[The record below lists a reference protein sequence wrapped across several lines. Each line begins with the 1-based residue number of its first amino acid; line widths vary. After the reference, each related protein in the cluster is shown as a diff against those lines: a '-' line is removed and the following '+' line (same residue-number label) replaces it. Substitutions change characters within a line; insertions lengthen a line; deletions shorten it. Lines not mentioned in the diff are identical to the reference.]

1 MYNLQYVKLC
11 LRVCKPRLVYNWGQS
26 CDIEEEQNVE
36 LGEKLSILRRQKG
49 YSQQELAEHLN
60 VSRQAVSMWE
70 SGATFPSTDNLY
82 LLSRL
87 YGVTIDEILDRTPLK
102 DEAEVKAE
110 DRKTDRHRCKMFVF
124 PLTALIAIAIAI
136 VMAFAVQDKKEEA
149 INIDETEKE
158 SVIESEIW
166 DVDWRTDK

>member
-1 MYNLQYVKLC
+1 M
-11 LRVCKPRLVYNWGQS
+11 
-26 CDIEEEQNVE
+26 E
-36 LGEKLSILRRQKG
+36 LEEKLSILRRQKG

-102 DEAEVKAE
+102 DEAETKAE
-110 DRKTDRHRCKMFVF
+110 EQPEKKKLRGR
-124 PLTALIAIAIAI
+124 LLAAAALLLAALAIAVSAYLLGRGESDDLI
-136 VMAFAVQDKKEEA
+136 
-149 INIDETEKE
+149 IDSDDMEGEPITDIEDIG
-158 SVIESEIW
+158 SVPWEME
-166 DVDWRTDK
+166 